1 MLYDKACI
9 AAEKANALRD
19 KANTLRFKTKGLSAP
34 DELYWYNNNT
44 NWNALSRKEFRD
56 IMIRMESV
64 TAQHYEDFGT
74 GHYRSAAIKKFWA
87 DEWGCEYLPETGQ
100 WFDLVSNNIFH
111 SQTENA
117 QAKAAKKAAKKAQ
130 AKAEK
135 AEKKAQAKA
144 EKAEKKAAKKAKAL
158 DNQYNDEEEE
168 LYRQALAAK
177 VKKEEEDE
185 LYVQTEMALL
195 EDEAAAR
202 VLKVQGQQAQKAL
215 EDQIKKQQQ
224 QQLCDYDDWYD
235 AEEEAYA
242 EAYAKARALKDNQEQ
257 QEAEAYLAAQ
267 EQDQDQEQDLIQE
280 RIACQPV
287 FYFEELTKVKGDPDW
302 RAYIYYDAGI
312 RRYVFKGTRRSVLAC
327 NKKKTQYPEVKL
339 CFRSSRELANFLR
352 SSTDNTMNVTMFAMT
367 SAVVRDATFAEL
379 CTARGCKTEL
389 FGYDM
394 TRPRYSTFVDYLR
407 MTRDVDAGH
416 STFAAFA

>member
-9 AAEKANALRD
+9 AAE

-144 EKAEKKAAKKAKAL
+144 
-158 DNQYNDEEEE
+158 
-168 LYRQALAAK
+168 
-177 VKKEEEDE
+177 
-185 LYVQTEMALL
+185 
-195 EDEAAAR
+195 
-202 VLKVQGQQAQKAL
+202 
-215 EDQIKKQQQ
+215 
-224 QQLCDYDDWYD
+224 
-235 AEEEAYA
+235 
-242 EAYAKARALKDNQEQ
+242 
-257 QEAEAYLAAQ
+257 
-267 EQDQDQEQDLIQE
+267 
-280 RIACQPV
+280 
-287 FYFEELTKVKGDPDW
+287 
-302 RAYIYYDAGI
+302 
-312 RRYVFKGTRRSVLAC
+312 
-327 NKKKTQYPEVKL
+327 
-339 CFRSSRELANFLR
+339 
-352 SSTDNTMNVTMFAMT
+352 
-367 SAVVRDATFAEL
+367 
-379 CTARGCKTEL
+379 
-389 FGYDM
+389 
-394 TRPRYSTFVDYLR
+394 
-407 MTRDVDAGH
+407 
-416 STFAAFA
+416 

>member
-9 AAEKANALRD
+9 AAEKARALRT
-19 KANTLRFKTKGLSAP
+19 KFKTKGLSVP

-44 NWNALSRKEFRD
+44 NWNALSRKEFHD
-56 IMIRMESV
+56 IMIRMESI

-74 GHYRSAAIKKFWA
+74 GHHRSAAIKQFWA

-100 WFDLVSNNIFH
+100 WFDLVSNNVFQ
-111 SQTENA
+111 SQTE
-117 QAKAAKKAAKKAQ
+117 KAQ

-135 AEKKAQAKA
+135 AEKKALSKA
-144 EKAEKKAAKKAKAL
+144 KKALEKAKKAKAL
-158 DNQYNDEEEE
+158 ENQYNDEEEE
-168 LYRQALAAK
+168 LYRQALEAK

-185 LYVQTEMALL
+185 LHMQAEIVMLAEHAIAKSLKAQK
-195 EDEAAAR
+195 AR
-202 VLKVQGQQAQKAL
+202 GQQAQKAL
-215 EDQIKKQQQ
+215 EDQIRKQQQ
-224 QQLCDYDDWYD
+224 QQQYDYDDWYD

-242 EAYAKARALKDNQEQ
+242 EAYAKARAAADELKENQEQ
-257 QEAEAYLAAQ
+257 QEAEAYLAAHDQNQNQNQ
-267 EQDQDQEQDLIQE
+267 EQEQELIQE

-327 NKKKTQYPEVKL
+327 NKKTQYPEVKL
-339 CFRSSRELANFLR
+339 CFRSSRELANYVC
-352 SSTDNTMNVTMFAMT
+352 SSTDNIMNVTMFAMT
-367 SAVVRDATFAEL
+367 SAVIKDATFAEL

-389 FGYDM
+389 FGYDR

>member
-1 MLYDKACI
+1 M
-9 AAEKANALRD
+9 
-19 KANTLRFKTKGLSAP
+19 
-34 DELYWYNNNT
+34 
-44 NWNALSRKEFRD
+44 
-56 IMIRMESV
+56 
-64 TAQHYEDFGT
+64 
-74 GHYRSAAIKKFWA
+74 
-87 DEWGCEYLPETGQ
+87 
-100 WFDLVSNNIFH
+100 
-111 SQTENA
+111 
-117 QAKAAKKAAKKAQ
+117 
-130 AKAEK
+130 
-135 AEKKAQAKA
+135 
-144 EKAEKKAAKKAKAL
+144 
-158 DNQYNDEEEE
+158 
-168 LYRQALAAK
+168 
-177 VKKEEEDE
+177 
-185 LYVQTEMALL
+185 
-195 EDEAAAR
+195 
-202 VLKVQGQQAQKAL
+202 LKVQGQQAQKAL

-257 QEAEAYLAAQ
+257 REAEAYLAAQ
-267 EQDQDQEQDLIQE
+267 EQEQDQDQDQEQEQDLIQE
-280 RIACQPV
+280 RVACQPV

-312 RRYVFKGTRRSVLAC
+312 HRYVFKGTRRSVLLTH

-339 CFRSSRELANFLR
+339 CFRSSREIANYLC

-389 FGYDM
+389 FGYDR

>member
-64 TAQHYEDFGT
+64 TAQHYEDFGAD
-74 GHYRSAAIKKFWA
+74 HYRSAAIRKFWA

-100 WFDLVSNNIFH
+100 WFDLVSNNVFQ
-111 SQTENA
+111 SQT
-117 QAKAAKKAAKKAQ
+117 
-130 AKAEK
+130 EK

-144 EKAEKKAAKKAKAL
+144 EKAEKKALSNAKKALDKAKKAKAL
-158 DNQYNDEEEE
+158 ENQYNDEEEE

-177 VKKEEEDE
+177 VKKDEDEEEDE

-242 EAYAKARALKDNQEQ
+242 EAYAKARALKEKQDNQEQ
-257 QEAEAYLAAQ
+257 REAEAYLAAQ

-389 FGYDM
+389 FGYDR